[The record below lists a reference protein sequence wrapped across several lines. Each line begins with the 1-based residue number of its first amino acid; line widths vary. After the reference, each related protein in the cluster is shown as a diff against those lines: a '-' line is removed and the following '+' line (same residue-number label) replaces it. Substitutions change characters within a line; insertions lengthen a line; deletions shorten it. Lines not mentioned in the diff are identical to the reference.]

1 MFLIEYLQQN
11 PTIFLIFTGLF
22 SLAIG
27 SFLNVVI
34 HRLPVMLEKDWK
46 QQCNEFLEQQ
56 IEEDTSTYNL
66 SLPRSACP
74 HCGHNITALE
84 NIPVISYLF
93 LGGKC
98 SDCKNSISI
107 RYPIVEATTAFLSM
121 VIAWYFGVTI
131 EMLGAL
137 LLTWCLICLSMI
149 DYDHKLLP
157 DNITLPLLWL
167 GILANINGAFV
178 SLEDSVIGDIAG
190 YMVLWSIFKL
200 HNLLTKKEGMGYGDF
215 KLLAA
220 LGAWLG
226 WQALPIIVLMSSLV
240 GAIIGIMLIVFRG
253 RDRNIPIPF
262 GPYLAIAGWITMLWG
277 NDLTRMYLHWAG
289 IPG

>member
-56 IEEDTSTYNL
+56 IDEDTSTYNL

-200 HNLLTKKEGMGYGDF
+200 HNLLTKKEGMG
-215 KLLAA
+215 
-220 LGAWLG
+220 
-226 WQALPIIVLMSSLV
+226 
-240 GAIIGIMLIVFRG
+240 
-253 RDRNIPIPF
+253 
-262 GPYLAIAGWITMLWG
+262 
-277 NDLTRMYLHWAG
+277 
-289 IPG
+289 